1 MQAAIFTIV
10 CCRLTID
17 YIEGMT
23 PQLLRSPTVAGSL
36 VLSARLKAGLTQRQ
50 LADLLGVTQPV
61 VAAYESGRRQ
71 PTVPTLMRIVSAAGF
86 DLRLNL
92 APHEDHDEVLESLER
107 RRPHEEQER
116 WNTFQRDLAK
126 RSQGHAPE
134 P

>member
-1 MQAAIFTIV
+1 MA
-10 CCRLTID
+10 
-17 YIEGMT
+17 
-23 PQLLRSPTVAGSL
+23 PHLLQSPTVAGSL

-50 LADLLGVTQPV
+50 LADRLGVTQPV

-86 DLRLNL
+86 DLRLSL

-107 RRPHEEQER
+107 LRPREEQER
-116 WNTFQRDLAK
+116 WSNFQRDIVHSA
-126 RSQGHAPE
+126 RQRVAE